1 MTYAIQFNEKQLQ
14 CLEFDYAKIRI
25 NHEQLKVIQL
35 ISNDLRVLMSISPLA
50 MKSIVSSAFSEWQ
63 TNNNLLIS
71 DLQNKPINEKIM
83 AFKEIFNLGKK
94 ALKCI
99 VEDPVEKNE
108 LLLDIVFEKGF
119 KMLIE
124 HLNRSHRR

>member
-25 NHEQLKVIQL
+25 NHEQVKVVQIV
-35 ISNDLRVLMSISPLA
+35 SNELRVLMAISPLA
-50 MKSIVSSAFSEWQ
+50 MKSIISSAFSEWQ
-63 TNNNLLIS
+63 LNKNLLIS
-71 DLQNKPINEKIM
+71 DLQNKPINERIM

-99 VEDPVEKNE
+99 VEEPIEKNE
-108 LLLDIVFEKGF
+108 QLLDIVFEKGF
-119 KMLIE
+119 KMFIE
-124 HLNRSHRR
+124 HLNRSHRS